1 MGEAFY
7 LFGVMLMLLDNLI
20 IGPVREKIIIAYFRY
35 KVLNYYKQ
43 LKNFLKLFLFKK
55 GGQSAIDNIN
65 EVVKLCKKT
74 DYLPAKYSVTGIATR
89 PKNYPEEFFSRFKI
103 SCN

>member
-1 MGEAFY
+1 MMGEAFY

-55 GGQSAIDNIN
+55 GG
-65 EVVKLCKKT
+65 
-74 DYLPAKYSVTGIATR
+74 
-89 PKNYPEEFFSRFKI
+89 
-103 SCN
+103 